1 MFPSFLLLIHLA
13 CYDVAYGT
21 LDIGPA
27 RVDVDVFMSL
37 DHQTS
42 STLSPTS
49 SMSTT
54 ATTPVTVAPI
64 EYPESTQ
71 SPLHPYS
78 KATSYVASAWNDLNN
93 ALHDSDTS
101 TSTPDSSSLATS
113 LMATTTTTPV
123 ADAKSEYPESVQ
135 SPLHPYS
142 KATSYV
148 ASAWDELKSA
158 LHDTETSTQDFAGLA
173 TSSLSSDE
181 TTCSDSATVHS
192 PQSSMMDLS
201 QHSHSTQPTSTE
213 VYDSSPT
220 GGLSLFSSTT
230 GPASCN
236 SFSSGLSNSNAT
248 STWMW
253 PPIVSAWPSPSTH
266 PGNST
271 HNSSPIIQ
279 SSSADGKLTVTIRAC
294 WAVGALILVAEAR
307 SMLKTNFGV
316 FQLLA

>member
-42 STLSPTS
+42 STLSPTL

-71 SPLHPYS
+71 SQLHPYS
-78 KATSYVASAWNDLNN
+78 KATSYVASAWNELDN

-101 TSTPDSSSLATS
+101 TSTPESSSLTTS
-113 LMATTTTTPV
+113 LMVTTTTTPV
-123 ADAKSEYPESVQ
+123 PDAKSEYPKSVE

-158 LHDTETSTQDFAGLA
+158 LHNTETSTQHFAGLA

-236 SFSSGLSNSNAT
+236 SFSSGLFNSNAT

-253 PPIVSAWPSPSTH
+253 PPIVSASPSPSTH
-266 PGNST
+266 LGNST
-271 HNSSPIIQ
+271 HSSPPIIQ
-279 SSSADGKLTVTIRAC
+279 SSSADGKLTPTVKGFG
-294 WAVGALILVAEAR
+294 AVGILILMAEAR
-307 SMLKTNFGV
+307 SML
-316 FQLLA
+316 

>member
-71 SPLHPYS
+71 SQLHPYS
-78 KATSYVASAWNDLNN
+78 KATSYVASAWNELNN

-101 TSTPDSSSLATS
+101 ASTPDSSSLATS
-113 LMATTTTTPV
+113 LMVTTTTTPV

-192 PQSSMMDLS
+192 PQSSMMYLS

-213 VYDSSPT
+213 VYDTSPT
-220 GGLSLFSSTT
+220 GELSLFLSTT
-230 GPASCN
+230 GLASCN

-271 HNSSPIIQ
+271 HSSPPIIQ
-279 SSSADGKLTVTIRAC
+279 SGSADGKLTPTVKGFG
-294 WAVGALILVAEAR
+294 AVGVLILMVEAR
-307 SMLKTNFGV
+307 SML
-316 FQLLA
+316 